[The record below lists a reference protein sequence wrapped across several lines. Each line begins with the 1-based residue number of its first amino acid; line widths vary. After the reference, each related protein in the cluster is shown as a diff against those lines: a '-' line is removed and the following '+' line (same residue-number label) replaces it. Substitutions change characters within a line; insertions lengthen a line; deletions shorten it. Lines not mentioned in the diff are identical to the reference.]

1 MLWPIRATAPEAE
14 SGAGN
19 PADVDPADVYG
30 ADSRQ
35 PVGDR
40 PWVLANMIASIDGA
54 ATDPTGRSAG
64 LGGPADLQ
72 VFSAIRAV
80 ADIVLAG
87 AGTVR
92 TERYGPARLLPAQQ
106 EARRSRGQSPQ
117 PRIAVVTRSLAFDL
131 DLPLF
136 RDASDEYR
144 PIVITTTAGLDRVR
158 GSGDA
163 AGATAARDLA
173 MVAEIVV
180 AGDQSVDWDT
190 ALRALRTTARA
201 GVVLVEGGPST
212 NAQLIAADLARR
224 ALPHGLPP
232 TRRGRRTADPQRA
245 RRGRAP
251 AHDARPG
258 APRGRLPL
266 PALPEGARGSL
277 IVSRRPSAGSKEP
290 RRPRHRPPGEATR
303 TGRPNGGGT
312 LRLDRWEPYF
322 R

>member
-1 MLWPIRATAPEAE
+1 MLWPTPRGGQAERAGSPADGDPV
-14 SGAGN
+14 AGVDDVDGL
-19 PADVDPADVYG
+19 ADVDPADVYG

-64 LGGPADLQ
+64 LGGPADLR
-72 VFSAIRAV
+72 VFSTLRAV

-92 TERYGPARLLPAQQ
+92 TERYGPARMLPAQVD
-106 EARRSRGQSPQ
+106 ARRNRGQSPR
-117 PRIAVVTRSLAFDL
+117 PRIAVVTRSLALDL

-158 GSGDA
+158 SRG
-163 AGATAARDLA
+163 GATAARDLA

-180 AGDQSVDWDT
+180 AGDQSVDWGT

-201 GVVLVEGGPST
+201 GVVLVEGGPTT
-212 NAQLIAADLARR
+212 NTQLVAADLVDELCLTVSPQLLGGDGMRILSGLGMDAPRR
-224 ALPHGLPP
+224 MTLDRVLLEDDYLFL
-232 TRRGRRTADPQRA
+232 RYLRA
-245 RRGRAP
+245 R
-251 AHDARPG
+251 DG
-258 APRGRLPL
+258 A
-266 PALPEGARGSL
+266 
-277 IVSRRPSAGSKEP
+277 
-290 RRPRHRPPGEATR
+290 
-303 TGRPNGGGT
+303 
-312 LRLDRWEPYF
+312 
-322 R
+322 

>member
-1 MLWPIRATAPEAE
+1 MLWPTPRGGEAE
-14 SGAGN
+14 LAGN

-30 ADSRQ
+30 ADSRR

-64 LGGPADLQ
+64 LGGPADQ
-72 VFSAIRAV
+72 RVFSALRAV

-92 TERYGPARLLPAQQ
+92 TERYGPARMLPAQ
-106 EARRSRGQSPQ
+106 EDARRSRGQSPQ
-117 PRIAVVTRSLAFDL
+117 PRIAVVTRSLALDL

-158 GSGDA
+158 SRG
-163 AGATAARDLA
+163 GATAARDLA

-180 AGDQSVDWDT
+180 AGDQSVDWGT

-201 GVVLVEGGPST
+201 GVVLVEGGPTTLS
-212 NAQLIAADLARR
+212 QLVAADLVDELCLTVSPQLVGGDGPAI
-224 ALPHGLPP
+224 LSGL
-232 TRRGRRTADPQRA
+232 GID
-245 RRGRAP
+245 
-251 AHDARPG
+251 
-258 APRGRLPL
+258 APRRLTL
-266 PALPEGARGSL
+266 DRVLLEDDYLLLRYLRAHEGA
-277 IVSRRPSAGSKEP
+277 
-290 RRPRHRPPGEATR
+290 
-303 TGRPNGGGT
+303 
-312 LRLDRWEPYF
+312 
-322 R
+322 

>member
-1 MLWPIRATAPEAE
+1 MLWPTPSGGGAE
-14 SGAGN
+14 RPGN
-19 PADVDPADVYG
+19 PADGVPVAGVNDADGLADGDGGDADAADVDPVVVYG

-64 LGGPADLQ
+64 LGGPADLR

-92 TERYGPARLLPAQQ
+92 TERYGPARVPPAQQ
-106 EARRSRGQSPQ
+106 EVRRRRGQSPQ
-117 PRIAVVTRSLAFDL
+117 PRIAVVTRSLALDL

-136 RDASDEYR
+136 CDASEDYR

-158 GSGDA
+158 GH
-163 AGATAARDLA
+163 GAAARDLA

-180 AGDQSVDWDT
+180 AGERSVDWGT

-201 GVVLVEGGPST
+201 GVVLVEGGPTT
-212 NAQLIAADLARR
+212 NAQLVAADLVDELCLTVSPQLVAGD
-224 ALPHGLPP
+224 ALRILSGLHVD
-232 TRRGRRTADPQRA
+232 APQRM
-245 RRGRAP
+245 
-251 AHDARPG
+251 
-258 APRGRLPL
+258 
-266 PALPEGARGSL
+266 
-277 IVSRRPSAGSKEP
+277 
-290 RRPRHRPPGEATR
+290 T
-303 TGRPNGGGT
+303 
-312 LRLDRWEPYF
+312 LDRVLLEDDYLF
-322 R
+322 LRYLRARDGG